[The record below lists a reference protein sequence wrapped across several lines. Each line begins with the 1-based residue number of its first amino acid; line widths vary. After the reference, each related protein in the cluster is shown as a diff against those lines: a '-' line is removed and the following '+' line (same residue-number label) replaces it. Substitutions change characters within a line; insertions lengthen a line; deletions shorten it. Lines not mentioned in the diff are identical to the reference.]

1 MLARKFLHYQQ
12 DRPKIT
18 GEETEEELSGPA
30 PRSLYLLAACMIKVS
45 FGRLHAAF
53 GSRCTA
59 KIVHPRPCH
68 AVRVL
73 VGFLVGYVRRSTW

>member
-30 PRSLYLLAACMIKVS
+30 PRSLYLLAACMIKV
-45 FGRLHAAF
+45 GCRLQVARQHLCLAVGSLHCVSCFPHA
-53 GSRCTA
+53 
-59 KIVHPRPCH
+59 
-68 AVRVL
+68 L
-73 VGFLVGYVRRSTW
+73 VMQFRFP